1 MEQKPAAPPM
11 GRRTPQYRQLIPKLL
26 HQQQQCSQR
35 APPPPHDGND
45 GGGNDGSG
53 TPGGGEERAVREE
66 GGERSGSPA
75 AAAAVVPLRSAL
87 RSPSSPRRRAG
98 LRVRLNPRV
107 LLLDGALCGDIDVVQ
122 HAVMELQDPS
132 PANEEGI
139 TALHNAICGANRAV
153 TEFLI
158 HCGADVNAADSHG
171 WTPLHCAASCND
183 TAICV
188 ALVRHGAALYA
199 TTHSDGCTAAEKCD
213 PYREGY
219 AECHG
224 YLSEAEQSLGQRHGG
239 VVYALWD
246 FEATQGDEI
255 SFREGEALTVLR
267 RNPPGGDGEWWWGAL
282 RGNEGFVPRC
292 FFGLFPRVRPQWK
305 K

>member
-1 MEQKPAAPPM
+1 MGWCGYGAVWLWGGAVM
-11 GRRTPQYRQLIPKLL
+11 GRCGY
-26 HQQQQCSQR
+26 
-35 APPPPHDGND
+35 G
-45 GGGNDGSG
+45 
-53 TPGGGEERAVREE
+53 AVWLWDY
-66 GGERSGSPA
+66 G
-75 AAAAVVPLRSAL
+75 V
-87 RSPSSPRRRAG
+87 
-98 LRVRLNPRV
+98 VRLWG
-107 LLLDGALCGDIDVVQ
+107 GAAMGLCGYMVMGRCGYGAVQ
-122 HAVMELQDPS
+122 LQDPS